1 MRRVQCVAKI
11 ALYSLLSARRMHLYR
26 SLWLSDKENYYFCKS
41 FTIMPCVDDKEEG
54 VVDLQ

>member
-1 MRRVQCVAKI
+1 MAKI
-11 ALYSLLSARRMHLYR
+11 ALRSLLSAIRKHLYC

>member
-1 MRRVQCVAKI
+1 MRCVQCVAKI
-11 ALYSLLSARRMHLYR
+11 ALRSLLSARRMHLYC

>member
-1 MRRVQCVAKI
+1 MQCVQCVAKI
-11 ALYSLLSARRMHLYR
+11 ALRSLLSAIRKHLYC